1 MPIAAPATAA
11 AAALIALAGHAL
23 GPLAL
28 LLALPA
34 AFVAWLVQRRVE
46 VRERRLQMLAQRDA
60 LTGLGNRRVLQ
71 ERLGYEIARHQ
82 RHRRRFCVV
91 AMDLDGF
98 KGVNDRFGHQAGDDV
113 LREVARALQRTVRE
127 QDTLVRLGG
136 DEFCILAPESGPAE
150 GERLAA
156 RVRWAVAGAVEGL
169 ESLSVSAGWAVFP
182 DDGQKAD
189 ELLKRADEAAI
200 AAKRRRAGRFTKRA
214 A

>member
-34 AFVAWLVQRRVE
+34 GFVAWLVQRRVQ

-71 ERLGYEIARHQ
+71 ERLAYEIARHQ

-136 DEFCILAPESGPAE
+136 DEFCILAPESGPHE

-169 ESLSVSAGWAVFP
+169 ESLSVSAGWAVWP
-182 DDGQKAD
+182 DDGAKPD